1 MKDAVIRFGS
11 IGVALVVAV
20 GAGLMCASLASDAR
34 GVVPVIP
41 QASVGLSGWVA
52 VAALWTVSWFVA
64 LGVGKAVNTAV
75 GLFAAGCVLGVY
87 AMRSGTVLDAAFDAA
102 SPAGI
107 AVVSIVYAVLAG
119 GLSWST
125 FVFAGPLPDMP
136 ADPDELPEHGFGAF
150 RPRQLVAALAS
161 IAAVVVVVF
170 MARTD
175 SKGQAIGAMTL
186 GAMLAAM
193 LARSIRARTQPVVVF
208 AAPALALGL
217 AQLALSFASGP
228 GFDDDIV
235 KGTVAPI
242 LRLMPM
248 DIAAGSLC
256 GVALG
261 YGMTKSGGSEEPEDA

>member
-107 AVVSIVYAVLAG
+107 AIVSIVYAVLAG

>member
-11 IGVALVVAV
+11 IGVAVVVAV
-20 GAGLMCASLASDAR
+20 VAGLMCASLASDAR

-107 AVVSIVYAVLAG
+107 AIVSIVYAVLAG

-170 MARTD
+170 MAQTD

>member
-20 GAGLMCASLASDAR
+20 VAGLMCASLASDAR

-242 LRLMPM
+242 LRLLPM

>member
-52 VAALWTVSWFVA
+52 VAALWTVAWFVA

-193 LARSIRARTQPVVVF
+193 LSRSIRARTQPVVVF

>member
-20 GAGLMCASLASDAR
+20 GTGLMCASLASDAR

-248 DIAAGSLC
+248 DIGAGSLC

>member
-102 SPAGI
+102 SPGGI

-193 LARSIRARTQPVVVF
+193 LSRSIRARTQPVVVF

>member
-52 VAALWTVSWFVA
+52 VAALWTVAWFVA

-102 SPAGI
+102 SPGGI

-170 MARTD
+170 LAQTD

>member
-107 AVVSIVYAVLAG
+107 AIVSIVYAVLAG

-170 MARTD
+170 MAQTD

>member
-52 VAALWTVSWFVA
+52 VAALWTVAWFVA

-102 SPAGI
+102 SPGGI

-170 MARTD
+170 MAQTD

>member
-1 MKDAVIRFGS
+1 
-11 IGVALVVAV
+11 
-20 GAGLMCASLASDAR
+20 
-34 GVVPVIP
+34 VVPVIP

-52 VAALWTVSWFVA
+52 VAALWTVAWFVA

-102 SPAGI
+102 SPGGI

-170 MARTD
+170 MAQTD

-261 YGMTKSGGSEEPEDA
+261 YGMTKSGGSEEPDDA

>member
-193 LARSIRARTQPVVVF
+193 LSRSIRARTQPVVVF

>member
-11 IGVALVVAV
+11 IGVAVVLAVVA
-20 GAGLMCASLASDAR
+20 GLACASLASDAR

-41 QASVGLSGWVA
+41 QASVSLSGWVA
-52 VAALWTVSWFVA
+52 VAALWLVAWFVA

-87 AMRSGTVLDAAFDAA
+87 AMRSGAVLDAAFDAT
-102 SPAGI
+102 SPTSLAI
-107 AVVSIVYAVLAG
+107 VSIGYAVLAG
-119 GLSWST
+119 LVSWST

-150 RPRQLVAALAS
+150 QPRQLVAALAAV
-161 IAAVVVVVF
+161 AAVVVVVF

-175 SKGQAIGAMTL
+175 SKGQAVGAMTL
-186 GAMLAAM
+186 GSMLAAM

-208 AAPALALGL
+208 AAPALALGI
-217 AQLALSFASGP
+217 AQLVLSFSSAGS
-228 GFDDDIV
+228 FDTDIV
-235 KGTVAPI
+235 RGLVAPV

-261 YGMTKSGGSEEPEDA
+261 YGMTKAGGADEADEA

>member
-136 ADPDELPEHGFGAF
+136 ADPDEFPEHGFGAF

-261 YGMTKSGGSEEPEDA
+261 YGMTKSGGSEEPDDA

>member
-20 GAGLMCASLASDAR
+20 VAGLMCASLASDAR

-107 AVVSIVYAVLAG
+107 AIVSIVYAVLAG

-193 LARSIRARTQPVVVF
+193 LARSIRARTQPVVVV

>member
-1 MKDAVIRFGS
+1 
-11 IGVALVVAV
+11 
-20 GAGLMCASLASDAR
+20 
-34 GVVPVIP
+34 VVPVIP

-170 MARTD
+170 MAQTD

>member
-1 MKDAVIRFGS
+1 
-11 IGVALVVAV
+11 
-20 GAGLMCASLASDAR
+20 
-34 GVVPVIP
+34 
-41 QASVGLSGWVA
+41 
-52 VAALWTVSWFVA
+52 VA

>member
-1 MKDAVIRFGS
+1 
-11 IGVALVVAV
+11 
-20 GAGLMCASLASDAR
+20 
-34 GVVPVIP
+34 VVPVIP

-107 AVVSIVYAVLAG
+107 AIVSIVYAVLAG

>member
-20 GAGLMCASLASDAR
+20 VAGLMCASLASDAR

-193 LARSIRARTQPVVVF
+193 LSRSIRARTQPVVVF

>member
-11 IGVALVVAV
+11 IGIAVVLAVVA
-20 GAGLMCASLASDAR
+20 GLACASLASDAR
-34 GVVPVIP
+34 GVVPVVP
-41 QASVGLSGWVA
+41 QASVSLSGWVA
-52 VAALWTVSWFVA
+52 VAALWLMAWFVA

-87 AMRSGTVLDAAFDAA
+87 AMRSGTVLDAAFDAS
-102 SPAGI
+102 SPTGI
-107 AVVSIVYAVLAG
+107 ALISIAYAGLAG
-119 GLSWST
+119 ALSWST
-125 FVFAGPLPDMP
+125 FAFAGPLPDMP
-136 ADPDELPEHGFGAF
+136 ADPEALPEHGFGAF
-150 RPRQLVAALAS
+150 QPRQLTAALAA

-193 LARSIRARTQPVVVF
+193 LARSIRSRTQPVVVF

-217 AQLALSFASGP
+217 AQLVLALANGP
-228 GFDDDIV
+228 AFDDDIV
-235 KGTVAPI
+235 RGTVAPVF
-242 LRLMPM
+242 RLMPM
-248 DIAAGSLC
+248 DIVAGSLC

-261 YGMTKSGGSEEPEDA
+261 YGMTKSGGSDEADEA